1 MDKFTKKVEN
11 KKFNENDYYK
21 IYFDTEFTGL
31 VKNTDLISIGMV
43 TDDGDSFYAEYE
55 DYDRSKLDDWLKDN
69 IISNLYLK
77 SEKLTQEGNSIIYE
91 TKGDSKFIK
100 SRLEKW
106 LKEIINRE
114 GKKLLFISD
123 LLIYDWV
130 LFNDIWNGSMNL
142 PDYIYYIPID
152 ICGMFINKKIDPD
165 INREDFIKESIKEL
179 QIKKHNA
186 LWDAIVIK
194 KCYEKLK
201 N

>member
-1 MDKFTKKVEN
+1 MDKFTNKVEN
-11 KKFNENDYYK
+11 KKFNEDDYYK

-31 VKNTDLISIGMV
+31 IKNTDLISIGML
-43 TDDGDSFYAEYE
+43 TDDDDSFYAEYE
-55 DYDRSKLDDWLKDN
+55 DYDKSKLDDWLKDN

-77 SEKLTQEGNSIIYE
+77 SEKLTQEGDSLIWE
-91 TKGDSKFIK
+91 TKGDSKIIK

-106 LKEIINRE
+106 LKEISDRE

-130 LFNDIWNGSMNL
+130 LFNDIWGGSMNL

-165 INREDFIKESIKEL
+165 INREDFIKESIKNLE
-179 QIKKHNA
+179 IKKHNA

-201 N
+201 K